1 LRASGNKT
9 FLQRDAA
16 LLSHW
21 IVFAPSLNSKYD
33 SHAKGGLFMHPFLSA
48 VIGGALIGFS
58 VVLLMFLSGRIAGI
72 SGIVGGL
79 LPPKLADDWR
89 LRFAFI
95 AGLLL
100 SPLILTAVAG
110 FNGIGAPTVGF
121 AILIPA
127 GFLIGAGLALG
138 NGCTSGHGICG
149 LARLSPRSA
158 VATVTFMAAAA
169 VTVFVMRHVI

>member
-1 LRASGNKT
+1 
-9 FLQRDAA
+9 
-16 LLSHW
+16 
-21 IVFAPSLNSKYD
+21 
-33 SHAKGGLFMHPFLSA
+33 MHPFLSA
-48 VIGGALIGFS
+48 TVGGALIGLAA
-58 VVLLMFLSGRIAGI
+58 VLLMFLSGRIAGI
-72 SGIVGGL
+72 SGIVGAL

-89 LRFAFI
+89 WRLAFI

-100 SPLILTAVAG
+100 APLILNAVAG
-110 FNGIGAPTVGF
+110 FNGIGAPTVGL

-127 GFLIGAGLALG
+127 GLLIGAGSALG

-158 VATVTFMAAAA
+158 VAAVTFTAVAV

>member
-1 LRASGNKT
+1 
-9 FLQRDAA
+9 
-16 LLSHW
+16 
-21 IVFAPSLNSKYD
+21 
-33 SHAKGGLFMHPFLSA
+33 MHPFLSA
-48 VIGGALIGFS
+48 SIGGALIGGS
-58 VVLLMFLSGRIAGI
+58 VVLLMFLSGRIGGI

-89 LRFAFI
+89 LRLAFI

-100 SPLILTAVAG
+100 APLILNAA
-110 FNGIGAPTVGF
+110 VGF

-127 GFLIGAGLALG
+127 GFLIGAGSALG

-149 LARLSPRSA
+149 LARLSPRSV
-158 VATVTFMAAAA
+158 VATMTFMTVAV

>member
-1 LRASGNKT
+1 
-9 FLQRDAA
+9 
-16 LLSHW
+16 
-21 IVFAPSLNSKYD
+21 
-33 SHAKGGLFMHPFLSA
+33 MHPFLSA
-48 VIGGALIGFS
+48 TVGGALIGLAA
-58 VVLLMFLSGRIAGI
+58 VLLMFLSGRVAGI

-79 LPPKLADDWR
+79 LPPKPADDWR
-89 LRFAFI
+89 WRLAFI

-100 SPLILTAVAG
+100 APLILKGGAG
-110 FNGIGAPTVGF
+110 FSGIGAPMAGL

-127 GFLIGAGLALG
+127 GLLIGAGSALG

-158 VATVTFMAAAA
+158 VATVTFMAVAV